1 MRALVPRLTVPPVS
15 FFELEREHPLGV
27 RPRER
32 PLARACATL
41 TLAPPPI
48 ATVPRLEQAGHEIIM
63 QVEGDERC
71 AAVLREQFPR
81 ARLDRHL
88 PSLLELPAE
97 TEVLAATLPWPEE
110 GDEDAKE
117 RSGVEESWRP
127 ASRAAALE
135 EHEHFFRLLATD
147 DWFAQEKALFCLA
160 KVIEHRPK
168 KDMGLAAV
176 AAACGGG
183 APSDSGAASA
193 AEPMGA
199 AAQTMVQL
207 TQWLC
212 AQLARPSHASRALPA
227 VVSALA
233 VLLAV
238 REARALVTHSGGV
251 RLLGDATTRFAPDP
265 RDPEPAP
272 HDVQALYE
280 STLCLWFL
288 TFHPP
293 ATREMARCA

>member
-27 RPRER
+27 RLRER

-110 GDEDAKE
+110 GDDV
-117 RSGVEESWRP
+117 RVLWRGQ
-127 ASRAAALE
+127 ARLLGLSVRMRAAA
-135 EHEHFFRLLATD
+135 R
-147 DWFAQEKALFCLA
+147 
-160 KVIEHRPK
+160 RP
-168 KDMGLAAV
+168 
-176 AAACGGG
+176 
-183 APSDSGAASA
+183 
-193 AEPMGA
+193 
-199 AAQTMVQL
+199 
-207 TQWLC
+207 W
-212 AQLARPSHASRALPA
+212 
-227 VVSALA
+227 
-233 VLLAV
+233 
-238 REARALVTHSGGV
+238 ARALCMH
-251 RLLGDATTRFAPDP
+251 
-265 RDPEPAP
+265 E
-272 HDVQALYE
+272 
-280 STLCLWFL
+280 
-288 TFHPP
+288 
-293 ATREMARCA
+293 

>member
-1 MRALVPRLTVPPVS
+1 MRALVPRVAVPPVS

-27 RPRER
+27 RLRER

-135 EHEHFFRLLATD
+135 EHEHFFRLLAT
-147 DWFAQEKALFCLA
+147 
-160 KVIEHRPK
+160 RPVAWV
-168 KDMGLAAV
+168 LVELPVSLLRWATAAV
-176 AAACGGG
+176 PG
-183 APSDSGAASA
+183 ARGRAIFFSLLPREPRHVPLSTSLSA
-193 AEPMGA
+193 TATRVCELFA
-199 AAQTMVQL
+199 TATM
-207 TQWLC
+207 
-212 AQLARPSHASRALPA
+212 PFIP
-227 VVSALA
+227 
-233 VLLAV
+233 
-238 REARALVTHSGGV
+238 
-251 RLLGDATTRFAPDP
+251 P
-265 RDPEPAP
+265 R
-272 HDVQALYE
+272 
-280 STLCLWFL
+280 CL
-288 TFHPP
+288 TFVLPP
-293 ATREMARCA
+293 SRPLP

>member
-1 MRALVPRLTVPPVS
+1 
-15 FFELEREHPLGV
+15 
-27 RPRER
+27 
-32 PLARACATL
+32 
-41 TLAPPPI
+41 
-48 ATVPRLEQAGHEIIM
+48 
-63 QVEGDERC
+63 
-71 AAVLREQFPR
+71 
-81 ARLDRHL
+81 
-88 PSLLELPAE
+88 
-97 TEVLAATLPWPEE
+97 
-110 GDEDAKE
+110 
-117 RSGVEESWRP
+117 
-127 ASRAAALE
+127 
-135 EHEHFFRLLATD
+135 
-147 DWFAQEKALFCLA
+147 
-160 KVIEHRPK
+160 
-168 KDMGLAAV
+168 
-176 AAACGGG
+176 
-183 APSDSGAASA
+183 
-193 AEPMGA
+193 MGA

-293 ATREMARCA
+293 ATREMARSGVVIPALMDVARTAAKEKVARVAVLALSEIVAAASGGRRGGATPTRPRPGATPGATPGTRRTKTVPRSFRSWAWTRWRSARWSLR